1 MNKKLL
7 SVLLAL
13 SMMTG
18 AAALADGYTA
28 GTYTGRADGRNGEI
42 TVDVTFSEDAIT
54 DIVVKDHQETAAL
67 PTRRS
72 TICRARLS
80 PARASRWTPRA
91 ARPSRPKA
99 L

>member
-7 SVLLAL
+7 SLLLAL

-42 TVDVTFSEDAIT
+42 TVDVTF
-54 DIVVKDHQETAAL
+54 
-67 PTRRS
+67 PRTR
-72 TICRARLS
+72 S
-80 PARASRWTPRA
+80 PISW
-91 ARPSRPKA
+91 
-99 L
+99 

>member
-28 GTYTGRADGRNGEI
+28 VY
-42 TVDVTFSEDAIT
+42 V
-54 DIVVKDHQETAAL
+54 
-67 PTRRS
+67 
-72 TICRARLS
+72 
-80 PARASRWTPRA
+80 PAV
-91 ARPSRPKA
+91 
-99 L
+99 